1 MTAKHADRRFCARSA
16 AAAVKRAVDTGRR
29 RGQAIARRL
38 RLPADAERDAIAAA
52 AALGIG
58 ADARIVTVHVREAG
72 YRSAAG
78 LRQRQW
84 DTLRNARIATSSAG
98 RARRSPL

>member
-1 MTAKHADRRFCARSA
+1 M
-16 AAAVKRAVDTGRR
+16 KRAVDTGRR

-38 RLPADAERDAIAAA
+38 RLPSAAGRDAAAAA

-72 YRSAAG
+72 SRSAAG
-78 LRQRQW
+78 LRQRHW
-84 DTLRNARIATSSAG
+84 DTLRNARIASYAAACRRSSSA
-98 RARRSPL
+98 ATPSSASATRR